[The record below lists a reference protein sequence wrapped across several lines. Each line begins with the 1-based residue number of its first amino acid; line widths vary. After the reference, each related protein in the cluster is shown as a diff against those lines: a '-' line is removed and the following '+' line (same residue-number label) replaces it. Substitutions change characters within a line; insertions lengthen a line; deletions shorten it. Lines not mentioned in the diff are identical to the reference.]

1 MVKAIISAITNTS
14 QKTYSIAQDT
24 DSWNSQAAES
34 REVRV
39 GDILLSVDGQRVQ
52 GMQLDSEQA
61 HRGIT
66 PSMSRCLV
74 LGIKPIEGLA
84 KDSIYCTCSDPV
96 RLFWYQIS
104 VERLS
109 KPSDIQLPFRE
120 TMHKIRPKP

>member
-52 GMQLDSEQA
+52 GMQLDSVNRLIAGPVGSSVNVEFQ
-61 HRGIT
+61 HEDGT
-66 PSMSRCLV
+66 TSR
-74 LGIKPIEGLA
+74 
-84 KDSIYCTCSDPV
+84 
-96 RLFWYQIS
+96 IS
-104 VERLS
+104 LTR
-109 KPSDIQLPFRE
+109 RE
-120 TMHKIRPKP
+120 VYRR